1 MQKKPDERNM
11 IRIGTRGSELAL
23 WQANH
28 VAELVGKERSRI
40 IVIKTKGDRIQNISF
55 DKMEGKGFF
64 TREIED
70 ALLSGGVDA
79 AVHSMKDLP
88 TEHTPGLA
96 IAAVIRREDPSD
108 VLLVRAERYLEG
120 NVLPLSNGAV
130 VGTSSLR
137 RAAQLRNILP
147 SLEIRPLRGNV
158 TTRIRRLREGR
169 FDAIVLARAGL
180 ARLEIDTFGL
190 VEFTLPYSYFLP
202 APAQGAL
209 AVQVRE
215 DDHDLY
221 RVMRGLNDH
230 ATEDSVTAERRFLE
244 HFGGGC
250 HVPLGALA
258 YRSGDVLHLTGLV
271 ASIDGTRLIRR
282 SVDGGDPALIGER
295 LAELLK
301 QEGADGL
308 L

>member
-1 MQKKPDERNM
+1 M

-28 VAELVGKERSRI
+28 VADLVGKERSRI
-40 IVIKTKGDRIQNISF
+40 VVIKTKGDRIQNVSF

-64 TREIED
+64 TKEIED
-70 ALLSGGVDA
+70 ALLSGDVDA

-88 TEHTPGLA
+88 TEHAPGLV

-108 VLLVRAERYLEG
+108 VLLVRTERYLEG
-120 NVLPLSNGAV
+120 NALPLADGAI

-137 RAAQLRNILP
+137 RAAQLRNIMP
-147 SLEIRPLRGNV
+147 SIEIRPLRGNV
-158 TTRIRRLREGR
+158 TTRIRRLREGN

-180 ARLEIDTFGL
+180 ARLVIDTFGL

-215 DDHDLY
+215 GDEAVY
-221 RVMRGLNDH
+221 EIMRGLNDPE
-230 ATEDSVTAERRFLE
+230 TEESVAAERCFLE
-244 HFGGGC
+244 RFGGGC

-258 YRSGDVLHLTGLV
+258 YRSGDALHLSGLV
-271 ASIDGTRLIRR
+271 ASIDGRRLIRR
-282 SVDGGDPALIGER
+282 SIDGGDPALIGER

-301 QEGADGL
+301 KEGADSL

>member
-1 MQKKPDERNM
+1 MRRKTDKRNV
-11 IRIGTRGSELAL
+11 IRIGTRGSDLAL

-28 VAELVGKERSRI
+28 VADLIGRDRARI
-40 IVIKTKGDRIQNISF
+40 VVIKTKGDRIQNVSF

-64 TREIED
+64 TKEIED
-70 ALLSGGVDA
+70 ALLGREIDV

-88 TEHTPGLA
+88 TEHTHGLT
-96 IAAVIRREDPSD
+96 IAAVIKREDPSD

-120 NVLPLSNGAV
+120 NDLPLADGAI

-137 RAAQLRNILP
+137 RAAQLRNIMP

-158 TTRIRRLREGR
+158 PTRIRRLREGR
-169 FDAIVLARAGL
+169 FDAIVLARAGM
-180 ARLEIDTFGL
+180 ARLGLDTYGL

-209 AVQVRE
+209 AVQVRA
-215 DDHDLY
+215 DDGELY
-221 RVMRGLNDH
+221 DIVSGLNDPE
-230 ATEDSVTAERRFLE
+230 TEASVEAERRFLE

-258 YRSGDVLHLTGLV
+258 YRSGDVLHLSGLV
-271 ASIDGTRLIRR
+271 ASVDGKRLIRK
-282 SVDGGDPALIGER
+282 SIDGGDPALVGRR
-295 LAELLK
+295 LAEMLK
-301 QEGADGL
+301 EEGADAL